1 MTSSPSEITALL
13 NAADDGSQEALCSLW
28 NAVQQEVRAMAGLLI
43 AREPNS
49 ADLQPTLVM
58 NEVFLRMNARDEL
71 APLWESRQHFFGCV
85 WRVMRQFLIDYA
97 RTRRRVKRGGGCR
110 PLDLEV
116 AAGEL
121 SRLQNITIDSEQL
134 LEALDRLRD
143 ASPRQH
149 EVLWRRFALD
159 QTVDQVAAAMELSPR
174 TAAEDWRYAKTWL
187 RRELACDRRHA

>member
-13 NAADDGSQEALCSLW
+13 NAADDGSQEALCGLW
-28 NAVQQEVRAMAGLLI
+28 NAVQQKVRAMAGLLI

-85 WRVMRQFLIDYA
+85 WRVMRQF
-97 RTRRRVKRGGGCR
+97 
-110 PLDLEV
+110 
-116 AAGEL
+116 
-121 SRLQNITIDSEQL
+121 
-134 LEALDRLRD
+134 
-143 ASPRQH
+143 
-149 EVLWRRFALD
+149 ALD

-174 TAAEDWRYAKTWL
+174 TAAEDWRYARTWL